1 MTKDPVPANV
11 PKETRLVMHDQHT
24 ITIQD
29 KWPKSSFH
37 LLVLR
42 KRSLS
47 FQRSPFARNIK
58 DFEPNDSLCALPRT
72 ARIPFPLRLE
82 EGKQEDKAKGKDK
95 EKESPPKL
103 SLAGGKFL
111 SGTTS
116 GNSVPASHLQDVST
130 LLASPYAAQVLA
142 ALRTASDRAID
153 WIHEQ
158 MLQLPLPGS
167 SQKCYVTWTVERA
180 FHAIPSMQTVH
191 LHVYSNDLVS
201 APLKNAKHYNS
212 FSPSNGF
219 ALSLAD
225 IEALVEQ
232 GKKTLPH
239 PTSHYAGLL
248 KAPLVGRDGQRYRN
262 IPQLKTHLEEY
273 WRAEIAAE
281 KTKKKKRRVDADPVQ
296 EEGSTEVGSSASI
309 ASPSEERETKKRR
322 TSPQAT
328 SNDT

>member
-1 MTKDPVPANV
+1 MAGRAAGSGWSRALTDIAMTKDPVPANV
-11 PKETRLVMHDQHT
+11 PKETRLVMHDEHT

-37 LLVLR
+37 LLVL
-42 KRSLS
+42 
-47 FQRSPFARNIK
+47 P
-58 DFEPNDSLCALPRT
+58 
-72 ARIPFPLRLE
+72 RIPFPLRLE
-82 EGKQEDKAKGKDK
+82 EGKGKGKGKDK
-95 EKESPPKL
+95 GQESPPKL

-116 GNSVPASHLQDVST
+116 GNSVPASHLQDIST

-142 ALRTASDRAID
+142 ALRTASERAID

-167 SQKCYVTWTVERA
+167 SQKCNVTWTVERA

-273 WRAEIAAE
+273 WRAEIAAA
-281 KTKKKKRRVDADPVQ
+281 KTKKKKRVDADAVQ